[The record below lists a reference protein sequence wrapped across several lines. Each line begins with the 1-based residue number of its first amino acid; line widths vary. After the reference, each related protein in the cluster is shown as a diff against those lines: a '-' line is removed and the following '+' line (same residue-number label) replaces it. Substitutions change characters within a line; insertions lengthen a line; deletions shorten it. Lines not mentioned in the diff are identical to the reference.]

1 MRLRVGSSRR
11 GRCAGAMLVVL
22 LGGVL
27 TTRFGGHHGW
37 PHAPRAAAA
46 TVPVLRNG
54 SPAGAR
60 GVRRGQTIA
69 ERQGAAVDRVLSYTS
84 YVTVGSQRRREVAL
98 TFDDGPS
105 HFTRAILTVLR
116 RGRAPATFFEIGRQA
131 ASDPSGERAVLR
143 AGMPIGDHTWT
154 HPYLSRLSRI
164 EQHREIQR
172 TAVKIKRNGAV
183 YPRLFRPPYGAFDA
197 VTLSLLRR
205 LRMLMVLWT
214 VDTRDFARP
223 GVQQIISSAVQGA
236 RPGAIVLM
244 HDGGGDR
251 SQTVAALP
259 AIIRRLRQR
268 RYTLVSVP
276 RLLSDDPP
284 SRHQRLPRS
293 LAAHG

>member
-1 MRLRVGSSRR
+1 
-11 GRCAGAMLVVL
+11 
-22 LGGVL
+22 
-27 TTRFGGHHGW
+27 
-37 PHAPRAAAA
+37 
-46 TVPVLRNG
+46 
-54 SPAGAR
+54 
-60 GVRRGQTIA
+60 
-69 ERQGAAVDRVLSYTS
+69 
-84 YVTVGSQRRREVAL
+84 VAL
-98 TFDDGPS
+98 TFDDGPGPY
-105 HFTRAILTVLR
+105 TRAVLAVLR
-116 RGRAPATFFEIGRQA
+116 RAGAPATFFEIGRQA

-143 AGMPIGDHTWT
+143 AGMPIGDHSWT
-154 HPYLSRLSRI
+154 HPYLSRLSSI

-197 VTLSLLRR
+197 ATLSLLRR
-205 LRMLMVLWT
+205 FRMLMVLWT

-259 AIIRRLRQR
+259 TIIRRLRQR

-284 SRHQRLPRS
+284 PRNQPSPQS
-293 LAAHG
+293 LAVNG

>member
-1 MRLRVGSSRR
+1 
-11 GRCAGAMLVVL
+11 MLVVL
-22 LGGVL
+22 FAGVL
-27 TTRFGGHHGW
+27 MPRVGGDRGW
-37 PHAPRAAAA
+37 LPPRAAAA
-46 TVPVLRNG
+46 TVRVLGNG

-60 GVRRGQTIA
+60 AGRRGQAIA
-69 ERQGAAVDRVLSYTS
+69 QRQGAAIDRVLSYTS

-98 TFDDGPS
+98 TFDDGPGPY
-105 HFTRAILTVLR
+105 TRAVLAVLR
-116 RGRAPATFFEIGRQA
+116 RARAPATFFEIGRQA

-143 AGMPIGDHTWT
+143 AGMPIGDHSWT
-154 HPYLSRLSRI
+154 HPYLSRLSSI

-197 VTLSLLRR
+197 ATLSLLRR
-205 LRMLMVLWT
+205 FRMLMVLWT

-223 GVQQIISSAVQGA
+223 GVQQIISSAVHGA

-259 AIIRRLRQR
+259 TIIRRLRQR

-284 SRHQRLPRS
+284 PRHQPSPQS
-293 LAAHG
+293 LAVNG